1 MRALFIASCEACTR
15 WLCWAILVFGC
26 GGTLGGGRQVN
37 TSFGEPFENL
47 LQSCLEWSPLKRPSA
62 VQVGR
67 APPVSL
73 LVVPLPLRTP
83 MIRMACMTGY
93 LSGAAPAHAHTKPSA
108 KLPFCASVRTYACV
122 CTPPRIV
129 RSAVV
134 AQILSHPFFEPT
146 LRNAKQTSLTHLE
159 RFLQFTGEPASTGPG
174 RQLNPLSP
182 HPACAPSHSPSP
194 SPVRRAWPAVYEALG
209 PLSATVAICS
219 DEEAEMLGPSRLA
232 MFDAYFAED

>member
-1 MRALFIASCEACTR
+1 M
-15 WLCWAILVFGC
+15 FGC
-26 GGTLGGGRQVN
+26 GSTLGSGRQVN

-67 APPVSL
+67 APPVSRL
-73 LVVPLPLRTP
+73 DVPLPLRTP
-83 MIRMACMTGY
+83 MFRMACMTGY
-93 LSGAAPAHAHTKPSA
+93 LSGAAPAHLTPSPLQSCRFA
-108 KLPFCASVRTYACV
+108 QACAPRRECA
-122 CTPPRIV
+122 PRIV

-182 HPACAPSHSPSP
+182 HPPCAPSHSPSPSPSP
-194 SPVRRAWPAVYEALG
+194 SPVRRAWPAAYEALG
-209 PLSATVAICS
+209 PLSATVSICS